1 MKFYLCLILVLALPL
16 AAAAGFV
23 ENNLIVVNDPSAMSA
38 GVDFLDEFGP
48 DGTRVTT
55 LVPPSLNIKG
65 MRRVVHDPHTGHVL
79 YSISSWGDQIFEI
92 REIDWE
98 GSLAA
103 TYTHEDFTSGNIC
116 LAVGRNGD
124 LFIANGDTIFV
135 KPAGSATV
143 TPLFPLPYTGI
154 GDLEMD
160 SQKNLY
166 LSDPFISDVVY
177 LISPDGIVS
186 IAADSSDGVTNP
198 YGIAVDQQDSLFIAC
213 NSHSGT
219 YIVKKSRGSARI
231 FSRASM
237 SYGILDMTV
246 DGQNRLFAANR
257 ETDTIWVFDSD
268 GNAEVFADGSDGLK
282 VPSSMAFILPKP
294 VCPKDF
300 DEDGD
305 VDGQDL
311 AGFILW
317 TTGTCLSEM
326 AGAFGTLGN

>member
-1 MKFYLCLILVLALPL
+1 MKFCLILILAFPL

-48 DGTRVTT
+48 EGIRVTN

-92 REIDWE
+92 REIDSE
-98 GSLAA
+98 GSLVE
-103 TYTHEDFTSGNIC
+103 TYTHADFNSGNIS
-116 LAVGRNGD
+116 LVVGHNGD
-124 LFIANGDTIFV
+124 LFIANGEYIFV

-143 TPLFPLPYTGI
+143 TPLFDLPYTGI
-154 GDLEMD
+154 GDLEID
-160 SQKNLY
+160 SQGNLY

-186 IAADSSDGVTNP
+186 IAADSTDGVTSP
-198 YGIAVDQQDSLFIAC
+198 YGIAVDQQDNLYIAC
-213 NSHSGT
+213 NLHSGT
-219 YIVKKSRGSARI
+219 YIVKKSRGTARV
-231 FSRASM
+231 FSNESM
-237 SYGILDMTV
+237 PYGILDLTV
-246 DGQNRLFAANR
+246 DGRNRLFAANR
-257 ETDTIWVFDSD
+257 ETDTILVFDSD

-282 VPSSMAFILPKP
+282 VPSSMAFVLPKHF
-294 VCPKDF
+294 CPKDF

-311 AGFILW
+311 AGFIHW
-317 TTGTCLSEM
+317 TTGTCLGEM
-326 AGAFGTLGN
+326 AGGFGRVGN